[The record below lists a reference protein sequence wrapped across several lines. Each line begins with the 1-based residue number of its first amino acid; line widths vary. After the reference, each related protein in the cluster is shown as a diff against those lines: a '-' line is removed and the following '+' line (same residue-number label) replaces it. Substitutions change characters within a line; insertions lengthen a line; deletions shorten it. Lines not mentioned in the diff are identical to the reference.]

1 MMRARRR
8 PTAVVLAFVAALA
21 VFGVTRDGGGAAA
34 GPPAFAAPQLR
45 PGESTDADIRRLQAA
60 VRAGAPQQ
68 AELAAA
74 YLQKVRETGD
84 PNFYARAD
92 GVLRRALARGADDPA
107 VLVVA
112 ATLAAGRHDFRGALR
127 LARRARALQ
136 PEAVGAY
143 PVLVDALVE
152 LGRYRRAER
161 TLQRMI
167 DLKPS
172 LAAYA
177 RVSYFRELH
186 GDLPGAVEAMTRAAS
201 AGGAAREN
209 LASVQTLLGDL
220 ELSRGRLGRARRSYL
235 SALAAFP
242 GYVPA
247 AAGRAR
253 LAAAR
258 GDLAGAIA
266 RWRRIVDRLPL
277 PEHAIAL
284 GEAELAAGRRA
295 AARRDF
301 ALVRAQQALV
311 SGAGVNTDVE
321 LAAFEAD
328 HGDPGRAVVLA
339 RRAWRS
345 APSVRSADALGLALT
360 RAGRAD
366 AGLRWARRALRLGS
380 LDPLFRFHAGMA
392 ALATGRRAEGRRHLA
407 IALRHGLPAHPWQ
420 AQRARRALREAGS

>member
-1 MMRARRR
+1 MRARRR
-8 PTAVVLAFVAALA
+8 PTAVVLAFVVALA

-34 GPPAFAAPQLR
+34 GPPAFAAPSLR
-45 PGESTDADIRRLQAA
+45 PAVSTDAEIRRLQDA
-60 VRAGAPQQ
+60 VRAGAPQE
-68 AELAAA
+68 AALAAA

-92 GVLRRALARGADDPA
+92 GVLRRALARGPEDPA
-107 VLVVA
+107 ELIQA

-136 PEAVGAY
+136 PEAVAAY
-143 PVLVDALVE
+143 PVMVDSLVE

-186 GDLPGAVEAMTRAAS
+186 GDLAGAAGAMARAAS
-201 AGGAAREN
+201 AGGAVPEN
-209 LASVQTLLGDL
+209 VASVKTLLGDL
-220 ELSRGRLGRARRSYL
+220 ELGRGRLGRARRAYA

-266 RWRRIVDRLPL
+266 RWRRIVVRLPL

-295 AARRDF
+295 AARRDL
-301 ALVRAQQALV
+301 ALVRAQQSLV
-311 SGAGVNTDVE
+311 AGAGVDTDLE
-321 LAAFEAD
+321 LALFEAD
-328 HGDPGRAVVLA
+328 HGSARRAVALA

-345 APSVRSADALGLALT
+345 APSVRSADALGWALT
-360 RAGRAD
+360 RAGRPD
-366 AGLRWARRALRLGS
+366 EGLRWARRALRLGS
-380 LDPLFRFHAGMA
+380 LDPLFRYHAGMA
-392 ALATGRRAEGRRHLA
+392 ALAAGRRDEGRRELRTALA
-407 IALRHGLPAHPWQ
+407 HGLAAHPWQ
-420 AQRARRALREAGS
+420 AQRALRELGR